1 VAPTDYW
8 LTSFC
13 IEELQGIWSSVILYY
28 RTVDAFE
35 PDYEYFIV
43 SIDKVSVVLSVIAV
57 AVSILAVL
65 VGACEVRVV
74 T

>member
-1 VAPTDYW
+1 
-8 LTSFC
+8 
-13 IEELQGIWSSVILYY
+13 
-28 RTVDAFE
+28 VDAFE